1 MKSVLVFGIGIL
13 SVTAL
18 CAQEVPRF
26 TFNLGAGFTSPVGG
40 TSDRLKTGWNMQG
53 GAGVN
58 FNSRLGAML
67 QFNYNGNGLNDRTLA
82 NFGVPDGDVSL
93 WSLTVNP
100 IVHLNPSGPV
110 DFYVIGGGGLYS
122 RTTRFT
128 QPGIDVV
135 TAFDPWFGV
144 FYPVAVPV
152 SEILAEYTLM
162 KPGVN
167 IGAGLSFGMRG
178 RAKFYAE
185 ARWHRMLMRDTHTDI
200 IPVNFGI
207 RF

>member
-1 MKSVLVFGIGIL
+1 MKSKLFAIGIGIVL
-13 SVTAL
+13 AGAL

-40 TSDRLKTGWNMQG
+40 ASDRLKTGWNMQG

-58 FNSRLGAML
+58 FNSRVGAL
-67 QFNYNGNGLNDRTLA
+67 VQFNYNGLGINDRTLA
-82 NFGVPDGDVSL
+82 AFGMPDGDVSL
-93 WSLTVNP
+93 WSLTLNP
-100 IVHLNPSGPV
+100 IVHLNPKGPV
-110 DFYVIGGGGLYS
+110 DFYLIGGGGLYS
-122 RTTRFT
+122 RTQRFT
-128 QPGIDVV
+128 QPAVDVF
-135 TAFDPWFGV
+135 TAFDPFFG

-152 SEILAEYTLM
+152 NEILAEYTLM

-167 IGAGLSFGMRG
+167 FGGGLSFGVRG
-178 RAKFYAE
+178 SAKFYAE
-185 ARWHRMLMRDTHTDI
+185 ARWHRMLMRNTHTDL